1 MEEAWGRFG
10 DSQEAEEKQRKYCFK
25 PDKADYMDSDT
36 FHVYTDPNTDVE
48 YFTSVGQGGLIHAM
62 CVRVNRHGK
71 PIINS
76 DFKSDKSSDDD
87 DPNLKADWQVYKMTK
102 YKDILAPEILNL
114 FSESE
119 RKIIG
124 EMDLTDNGSEYFNW
138 NGLLM
143 HGSAIDIRKVT
154 NLVGLSI
161 TYTLADFSTSE
172 NDFDEKN
179 ILINQSGNEARQRTQ
194 IAYNL
199 GMYLMKNQNS
209 AYEWKK
215 LKEDSADPTVR
226 ASNQFAKEILMP
238 KKLVYNQVKR
248 YKSLIELINNQKID
262 WGKIDTENMIKF
274 LCKDFK
280 VNELVM
286 KYRLINLGV
295 VEYQEN
301 SVV

>member
-1 MEEAWGRFG
+1 M
-10 DSQEAEEKQRKYCFK
+10 K
-25 PDKADYMDSDT
+25 
-36 FHVYTDPNTDVE
+36 
-48 YFTSVGQGGLIHAM
+48 
-62 CVRVNRHGK
+62 
-71 PIINS
+71 
-76 DFKSDKSSDDD
+76 
-87 DPNLKADWQVYKMTK
+87 K
-102 YKDILAPEILNL
+102 YKDILASEILDM
-114 FSESE
+114 FPESE
-119 RKIIG
+119 RKIIE
-124 EMDLTDNGSEYFNW
+124 EMDLTDKGSEYFNW

-143 HGSAIDIRKVT
+143 RSCAIDIRKIVKV
-154 NLVGLSI
+154 VGLNI
-161 TYTLADFSTSE
+161 TYILADFSTNE
-172 NDFDEKN
+172 KDFDEKK
-179 ILINQSGNEARQRTQ
+179 ILINQSGNEARQRMQ
-194 IAYNL
+194 ITYNL

-286 KYRLINLGV
+286 KYRLMNLGI
-295 VEYQEN
+295 VEY
-301 SVV
+301 

>member
-1 MEEAWGRFG
+1 
-10 DSQEAEEKQRKYCFK
+10 
-25 PDKADYMDSDT
+25 
-36 FHVYTDPNTDVE
+36 
-48 YFTSVGQGGLIHAM
+48 
-62 CVRVNRHGK
+62 
-71 PIINS
+71 
-76 DFKSDKSSDDD
+76 
-87 DPNLKADWQVYKMTK
+87 MTK

-114 FSESE
+114 FYESE

-124 EMDLTDNGSEYFNW
+124 EMDLTDDKSEYFNWSGSEYFNW

-143 HGSAIDIRKVT
+143 HGSAIDIRKIT

-161 TYTLADFSTSE
+161 TYTLTDFSTSE
-172 NDFDEKN
+172 KDFDEKN
-179 ILINQSGNEARQRTQ
+179 ILISQSGNEARQRTQ

-199 GMYLMKNQNS
+199 GMYLMKNQNNAS
-209 AYEWKK
+209 EWKK

-262 WGKIDTENMIKF
+262 WGKIDVGNMIKF

-286 KYRLINLGV
+286 KYRLMNLGMV
-295 VEYQEN
+295 KY
-301 SVV
+301 

>member
-1 MEEAWGRFG
+1 M
-10 DSQEAEEKQRKYCFK
+10 
-25 PDKADYMDSDT
+25 
-36 FHVYTDPNTDVE
+36 NTNKIDDVG
-48 YFTSVGQGGLIHAM
+48 SLQ
-62 CVRVNRHGK
+62 
-71 PIINS
+71 
-76 DFKSDKSSDDD
+76 
-87 DPNLKADWQVYKMTK
+87 K

-124 EMDLTDNGSEYFNW
+124 EMDLTDDKSEYFNWSGSEYFNW

-143 HGSAIDIRKVT
+143 HGSAIDIRKIT

-161 TYTLADFSTSE
+161 TYTLTDFSTSE
-172 NDFDEKN
+172 KDFDEKN
-179 ILINQSGNEARQRTQ
+179 IMISQSGNEARQRTQ

-199 GMYLMKNQNS
+199 GMYLMRNQNNES
-209 AYEWKK
+209 EWKN

-286 KYRLINLGV
+286 KYQLMNLGI
-295 VEYQEN
+295 VEY
-301 SVV
+301 

>member
-1 MEEAWGRFG
+1 MGVT
-10 DSQEAEEKQRKYCFK
+10 K
-25 PDKADYMDSDT
+25 
-36 FHVYTDPNTDVE
+36 
-48 YFTSVGQGGLIHAM
+48 I
-62 CVRVNRHGK
+62 
-71 PIINS
+71 
-76 DFKSDKSSDDD
+76 
-87 DPNLKADWQVYKMTK
+87 TK
-102 YKDILAPEILNL
+102 YKDILDPEILNL

-124 EMDLTDNGSEYFNW
+124 EMDLTDKKSEYFNWSGSEYFNW

-143 HGSAIDIRKVT
+143 HGSAIDIRKIT

-161 TYTLADFSTSE
+161 TYTLADFPTSE
-172 NDFDEKN
+172 KDFDEKK
-179 ILINQSGNEARQRTQ
+179 IMISQSGNEARQRIQ

-199 GMYLMKNQNS
+199 GVYLMRNQSNAS
-209 AYEWKK
+209 EWKK
-215 LKEDSADPTVR
+215 LEDDPTDPIIR

-262 WGKIDTENMIKF
+262 WGKIDTGNMIKF

-286 KYRLINLGV
+286 KYRLMNLGI
-295 VEYQEN
+295 VEY
-301 SVV
+301 

>member
-1 MEEAWGRFG
+1 M
-10 DSQEAEEKQRKYCFK
+10 
-25 PDKADYMDSDT
+25 
-36 FHVYTDPNTDVE
+36 NTNKIDDVG
-48 YFTSVGQGGLIHAM
+48 SLQ
-62 CVRVNRHGK
+62 
-71 PIINS
+71 
-76 DFKSDKSSDDD
+76 
-87 DPNLKADWQVYKMTK
+87 K

-124 EMDLTDNGSEYFNW
+124 EMDLTDKGSEYFNW

-143 HGSAIDIRKVT
+143 HGSAIDIRKIT

-161 TYTLADFSTSE
+161 TYTLANFSTSE
-172 NDFDEKN
+172 KDFDEKK
-179 ILINQSGNEARQRTQ
+179 IMISQSGNEARQRMQ

-199 GMYLMKNQNS
+199 GVYLMRNQKNVS
-209 AYEWKK
+209 EWKE
-215 LKEDSADPTVR
+215 LKEDSDDPIIR
-226 ASNQFAKEILMP
+226 ASNQFTKEILMP

-262 WGKIDTENMIKF
+262 WDKIDTGNMIKF

-286 KYRLINLGV
+286 KYRLMNLGI
-295 VEYQEN
+295 VEY
-301 SVV
+301 